1 MPKLVRNIVGVIYDP
16 ETAEIRYVRNV
27 EGQFGEGD
35 YFNVLRL
42 YVYQQDYSRVEAPL
56 VNIPKNTSFGLL
68 SNNNRKIIDLEVSY

>member
-68 SNNNRKIIDLEVSY
+68 SNNNSKIIDLEVSY

>member
-68 SNNNRKIIDLEVSY
+68 SNNNRKIIELEVSY

>member
-68 SNNNRKIIDLEVSY
+68 SNNNRKITDLEVSY

>member
-16 ETAEIRYVRNV
+16 ETAEIGYVRNV

>member
-16 ETAEIRYVRNV
+16 ETAEIRYVRSV

-68 SNNNRKIIDLEVSY
+68 SNNNRKIIELEVSY

>member
-42 YVYQQDYSRVEAPL
+42 YMYQQDYSRVEAPL